1 MEGGG
6 PPSGETLLVPCAQ
19 WRPVSVLRRTML
31 AFPIVFRLCL
41 RALSGASLTAMSKT
55 SLDKTKIK
63 FLLLEGIHESALEVL
78 RGAGYTQIETLPK
91 ALQGEE
97 LKAKLADVHFLG
109 IRSQTKLT
117 ADVLSAAPK
126 LVAVGCF
133 CIGTNQVDLNAARE
147 RGVAVFNAP
156 YSNTRSVAEL
166 VLAEAI
172 LLLRGI
178 PAKNA
183 LVHRGGWMKSA
194 ANSHEIRGKTLG
206 IVGYGSIG
214 TQLSVLAESMG
225 MHVAFYDVVSKLP
238 LGNARQVSRLHDLLA
253 QSDIVSLHVPEL
265 PSTKWM
271 IGPAEIAAM
280 KPGGILI
287 NAARGTVVDIDALAE
302 GIKSGKLWGAA
313 IDVFPVEPGSN
324 NEEFQSPLR
333 GLDNVILTPHI
344 GGSTMEAQANI
355 GGEVAEKLVKY
366 SDNGTSITSVNFPEV
381 ALPAHPGKHRL
392 LHIHHNV
399 PGVLSAINQVF
410 ADNHI
415 NIASQYLQTD
425 EKVGY
430 VVTDID
436 AASSELAQEKL
447 AQVPGTIRSRVL
459 F

>member
-1 MEGGG
+1 
-6 PPSGETLLVPCAQ
+6 
-19 WRPVSVLRRTML
+19 
-31 AFPIVFRLCL
+31 
-41 RALSGASLTAMSKT
+41 MSKT
-55 SLDKTKIK
+55 SLDKSKIK
-63 FLLLEGIHESALEVL
+63 FLLLEGVHPSAVEVIKE
-78 RGAGYTQIETLPK
+78 AGYTQIETLPK

-109 IRSQTKLT
+109 IRSQSKLT

-194 ANSHEIRGKTLG
+194 LHSHEIRGKTLG

-214 TQLSVLAESMG
+214 TQLSVLAEGLG

-238 LGNARQVSRLHDLLA
+238 LGNARQVPKLHDLLA

-280 KPGGILI
+280 KEGGILI

-302 GIKSGKLWGAA
+302 GIKSQKLWGAA

-366 SDNGTSITSVNFPEV
+366 SDNGTTVSSVNFPEV
-381 ALPAHPGKHRL
+381 ALPAHPGKHRV
-392 LHIHHNV
+392 LHIHQNV
-399 PGVLSAINQVF
+399 PGVLSEINRIF
-410 ADNHI
+410 SENHI
-415 NIASQYLQTD
+415 NISSQYLQTN

-436 AASSELAQEKL
+436 AASSDLALEKL

>member
-1 MEGGG
+1 M
-6 PPSGETLLVPCAQ
+6 
-19 WRPVSVLRRTML
+19 R
-31 AFPIVFRLCL
+31 
-41 RALSGASLTAMSKT
+41 KT
-55 SLDKTKIK
+55 SLDKSKIK
-63 FLLLEGIHESALEVL
+63 FLLLEGVHPSAIEVL
-78 RGAGYTQIETLPK
+78 KGAGYTQIETLPK

-109 IRSQTKLT
+109 IRSQSKLT
-117 ADVLSAAPK
+117 ADVLAAAPK

-238 LGNARQVSRLHDLLA
+238 LGNARQVPQLHALLA

-287 NAARGTVVDIDALAE
+287 NAARGTVVDIDALTE
-302 GIKSGKLWGAA
+302 GVKSGKLWGAA

-366 SDNGTSITSVNFPEV
+366 SDNGTSISSVNFPEV
-381 ALPAHPGKHRL
+381 ALPAHPGKHRV
-392 LHIHHNV
+392 LHIHENV
-399 PGVLSAINQVF
+399 PGVLTAINRIF
-410 ADNHI
+410 SEHHI
-415 NIASQYLQTD
+415 NIASQYLQTN

-436 AASSELAQEKL
+436 AASSDLALEKL
-447 AQVPGTIRSRVL
+447 AQVSGTIRSRVL

>member
-1 MEGGG
+1 M
-6 PPSGETLLVPCAQ
+6 
-19 WRPVSVLRRTML
+19 
-31 AFPIVFRLCL
+31 
-41 RALSGASLTAMSKT
+41 AMSKT
-55 SLDKTKIK
+55 SLDKSKIK
-63 FLLLEGIHESALEVL
+63 FLLLEGVHPSAVEVL
-78 RGAGYTQIETLPK
+78 RAAGYSQIETLPK

-109 IRSQTKLT
+109 IRSQSKLT

-194 ANSHEIRGKTLG
+194 VHSHEIRGKTLG

-214 TQLSVLAESMG
+214 TQLSVLAEGLG
-225 MHVAFYDVVSKLP
+225 MHVAFYDVVNKLP
-238 LGNARQVSRLHDLLA
+238 LGNARQVPKLHDLLA

-265 PSTKWM
+265 PSTQWM
-271 IGPAEIAAM
+271 IGAAEIAAM
-280 KPGGILI
+280 KQGGILI

-302 GIKSGKLWGAA
+302 GIKSEKLWGAA
-313 IDVFPVEPGSN
+313 VDVFPVEPGSN

-366 SDNGTSITSVNFPEV
+366 SDNGTSISSVNFPEV
-381 ALPAHPGKHRL
+381 ALPAHPGKHRI
-392 LHIHHNV
+392 LHIHRNV
-399 PGVLSAINQVF
+399 PGVLSEINRIF
-410 ADNHI
+410 SDNHI
-415 NIASQYLQTD
+415 NISGQYLQTN

-430 VVTDID
+430 VVIDID
-436 AASSELAQEKL
+436 AASSDLALEKL
-447 AQVPGTIRSRVL
+447 ADVQGTIRSRVL